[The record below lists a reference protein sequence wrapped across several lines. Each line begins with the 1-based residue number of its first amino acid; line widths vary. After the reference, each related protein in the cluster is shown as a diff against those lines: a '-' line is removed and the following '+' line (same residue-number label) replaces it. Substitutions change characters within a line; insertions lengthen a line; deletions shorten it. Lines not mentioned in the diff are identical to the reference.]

1 MIIWEIII
9 YYILIINTYDIPAVP
24 GQAGG
29 SFMRKSTPKFKNQFA
44 YRTLFL
50 HQHANFRLF
59 ATTTCNSSI
68 IYYIYYIYK
77 QHYNQRVVLYNIH
90 NINNIILIDC
100 IPNSFSQDRS
110 HSPKNNLLSPNLDLL
125 STQVVCLHVWLPT
138 QFFRPKRVCQ
148 NHRKTSDRTGV
159 NPFSWTFAWW
169 LFKQ

>member
-1 MIIWEIII
+1 MIYQQYPGKRGEASWGKVLLSSRINLPIELFFSISMLISVCSPQQHVIRQLYII
-9 YYILIINTYDIPAVP
+9 YI
-24 GQAGG
+24 
-29 SFMRKSTPKFKNQFA
+29 
-44 YRTLFL
+44 
-50 HQHANFRLF
+50 
-59 ATTTCNSSI
+59 
-68 IYYIYYIYK
+68 IYK

>member
-1 MIIWEIII
+1 MRHHVQIKRQHWLRMIIWEIII
-9 YYILIINTYDIPAVP
+9 HYILIINTYDIPAVP

-68 IYYIYYIYK
+68 IYNIYK

-110 HSPKNNLLSPNLDLL
+110 HSPKTICFHRTWTCWAHKLC
-125 STQVVCLHVWLPT
+125 VCT
-138 QFFRPKRVCQ
+138 FDFRHNSLGQ
-148 NHRKTSDRTGV
+148 NGCVKITEKLQTG
-159 NPFSWTFAWW
+159 
-169 LFKQ
+169 LE